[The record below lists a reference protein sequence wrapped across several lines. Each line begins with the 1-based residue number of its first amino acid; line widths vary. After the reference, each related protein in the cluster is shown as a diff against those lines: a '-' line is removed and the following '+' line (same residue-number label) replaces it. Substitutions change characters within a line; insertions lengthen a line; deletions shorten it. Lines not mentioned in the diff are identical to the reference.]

1 MRDRMD
7 EDPDEISEEIRAA
20 GPAFLARQ
28 RSQLQALTSALA
40 ARDYAAVRTYAHN
53 LKGTGRGYG
62 YPELSDLARNLEDAA
77 KAEDSQGV
85 RKHMSALEASLAGLG

>member
-1 MRDRMD
+1 MD
-7 EDPDEISEEIRAA
+7 KDQDEISEEIRAA

-28 RSQLQALTSALA
+28 RSQLQALTSALTA
-40 ARDYAAVRTYAHN
+40 SDYPAVRSYAHN

-62 YPELSDLARNLEDAA
+62 YPELTDLARDLEDAA

-85 RKHMSALEASLAGLG
+85 RKHMSALEASLSGLG